1 MGYGHI
7 AAGHAPEIDEFYREH
22 FNGYLNFHR
31 PCGQAERRVDGKGK
45 EKFVYKVY
53 RTPWEVLRG
62 LEAVREGE
70 SYLKEGLSVRSWI
83 EWRERK
89 AATTRGSG
97 CKRPNGSYFWAFR
110 RNGKRHETGGTRR
123 KCVGEVTGM
132 VSRGRCASRRSAPG
146 APGVWEQE
154 PKGQGKLQNLYEGK
168 NHSSGGGSVSRLP
181 LVGPESCWENGR
193 LRSTQSTQI
202 RRPGGGSTRSLLQ
215 AHPSIRKC

>member
-1 MGYGHI
+1 M
-7 AAGHAPEIDEFYREH
+7 
-22 FNGYLNFHR
+22 
-31 PCGQAERRVDGKGK
+31 
-45 EKFVYKVY
+45 
-53 RTPWEVLRG
+53 RT
-62 LEAVREGE
+62 
-70 SYLKEGLSVRSWI
+70 WI

-168 NHSSGGGSVSRLP
+168 NNSSGGGSVSRLP

-215 AHPSIRKC
+215 AHPSIRKCYRRIRLGKAAWKRRHLPGIPRRAVTLQATVRRRRAPSAAPFIEVRGLPTGGKRHPQVSVI